1 MAIIIASTD
10 PEKDKPKKS
19 KVIVASQPVEE
30 QTEISGQAI
39 SENYSKGF
47 IPFFES
53 QKNYV
58 ANQQGG
64 AAAFGNMLGESVIGA
79 LTGTVETI
87 SYWADLDERIGN
99 RFREQ
104 KEYENWLGNAMKD
117 LKATGDKALP
127 VYKSEDNE
135 QFNPSSSEWWLA
147 HGGDTI
153 GSVLGL
159 MLPGLGVAKVGKL
172 AGLGT
177 TGQAISGAIAS
188 RTAEST
194 MEANEAF
201 KTAYATA
208 KQQGKNEEDAKKIA
222 SAAGAKTYDTNWVF
236 ALQDVM
242 QFNALTKGFK
252 TTAKGMKGQTI
263 KNILGLAENAVSEG
277 AEEGG
282 QYIVQ
287 KEAVNAALNTQEDY
301 FGKDFEKRLTDYIDD
316 DEFKTS
322 VALGAAG
329 GVVFQGAGKVAGKPL
344 EFATEK
350 INNIVKRGLQREQAN
365 SIDDTATSQKTANID
380 AADQLI
386 DRLNK
391 GKLNDYVEELEEQA
405 KQSDLTPEGRENI
418 AHQIEDTKQ
427 ILTEQSKLKNSPIP
441 ADLHKPILLRHLE
454 KNQLTRLDKQLTK
467 EVTDIT
473 QTLINSEELSQ
484 GLVDIKKLQLTA
496 KAYNRLAQT
505 TQNPEIIQKAA
516 TLNKQL
522 EALVA
527 ESKKN
532 ELFNIAF
539 PDLTKSLVTTKDDE
553 LDNKIFQL
561 VASKEKSNNIIN
573 ELKALT
579 TKEGI
584 AKVRQQE
591 TERKVDLASVEVL
604 NNPTATKEQILQAAS
619 NTKNEQLKVQLAQKN
634 QQLIDQNKEKN
645 KEELNKKAEEVSSS
659 YLKEPEPVLPEF
671 IDPTQYEP
679 ALPEPAD
686 IQPVEVEPE
695 ISPVVEQVNKLD
707 VAVLASANTE
717 VEKKVT
723 NPTKQEKKLRDK
735 TSRVTQKRIGVASKI
750 KEYQGKRDEQG
761 NFIKSEEIN
770 PSTGLPNL
778 EVYKNYNTDEVGT
791 IYDVLATDDNGQL
804 IVNTPLLKSGD
815 TIELVVMNGFLWL
828 QGENNTF
835 RPSSADNYIINGYAL
850 DEKGE
855 RLYDKP
861 VLQLSNSDKFKQDT
875 KEQKDLRQLRSLAI
889 SANDQRYK
897 TKISSKSI
905 GALRLTTIS
914 KSLDVLEFDY
924 VQSKDKSWNF
934 RKISHAPVLAV
945 INQDGVL
952 QLDAIPAMNGMDN
965 TTKSRLQDS
974 LGRIEQQDLD
984 NARGG
989 VVVFRTAADGSFRPV
1004 VLDSRKLNDQE
1015 QGWVKDNLSA
1025 KLNQN
1030 DLVGLEQVVYI
1041 EPTNKGVFLNHTELF
1056 NKSRQRVHFVRD
1068 SNEVLFSAQ
1077 LGKESIWISL
1087 DTKTQLDKFIKG
1099 QGAVITI
1106 HRRGV
1111 KGEKKSLDA
1120 AQAAN
1125 LQKRFLNLLANS
1137 NRNVPKENLNSEI
1150 VYTDPVTTTQYPSY
1164 YEFLKKSN
1172 ALTTRLSGNT
1182 TKASGIESS
1191 YSVDDAV
1198 VYLDHTSK
1206 SIKVEVENNKVKEV
1220 KYQQGFEDFLQSQIR
1235 QQEVK
1240 PEEKKQDPQ
1249 KEGQSISSRRT
1260 KKPKLKPAEYQLA
1273 ALDILQSGKAKQI
1286 FEKGE
1291 RSGWTLDKILTELQ
1305 VPKAQRELISFLS
1318 KVKREDIITDLL
1330 ANHSYIIEV
1339 NITTGEKH
1347 EEYSGAT
1354 YNPEDGYQPEDV
1366 IERHIEN
1373 NIPTQY
1379 YFNMTVP
1386 GGTNYTENEIAIPAI
1401 TPSIKG
1407 HAQFSTNKGIGW
1419 FRSDEKRLDNGKGER
1434 VPDGAGGLVQL
1445 GILGSKTRR
1454 VLEIQSDL
1462 FQKGRELDKLVEPSN
1477 QRVYD
1482 PTLGYAVEPDIRKPE
1497 PWLNNH
1503 NQFLQLLNKDNNW
1516 IKFFIKS
1523 IIQDS
1528 AKKGYETVLF
1538 PSGNTASKVEGHTT
1552 LEEFKRL
1559 KEDRLQELE
1568 KLIKKNKTI
1577 KYWTLS
1583 DKLGSGY
1590 TGRFGTRK
1598 EVEEYLENTSNIYLQ
1613 DNKDKFEIIEK
1624 EEPRK
1629 NYQKEKERLQQEL
1642 KTIESEGF
1650 GSLRPIFKFYEEAVS
1665 NILKK
1670 NYITGR
1676 IKDEYGNEWIKV
1688 DLKEEHKRV
1697 IRLKP
1702 TQEVAEV
1709 DGVPFKTITPEEL
1722 DWFKNNIGEQ
1732 FLTVVNKV
1740 DSFISANGRQAFGQY
1755 YDHLVKVARFS
1766 PEGTARHEAIHF
1778 FLDPTNKLVSIS
1790 QREKI
1795 LEEAYKRY
1803 NIKKDAKVNPIK
1815 VQSESSFRTWD
1826 LGSLE
1831 GKPQT
1836 KEAQENIDYQLK
1848 EFPEQAGTLG
1858 ESFNKFSGRV
1868 LGKAKEIVDSSPD
1881 GTVIITHNTAFGLIK
1896 LWDKKGRPAEL
1907 SKEFRYEY
1915 AVQDSNTADHFAIK
1929 GKNGTIYIMRHGE
1942 TKDNVAGNF
1951 RSNSTELTKKGISQ
1965 VKAVAKELS
1974 KFNISNIVASSIP
1987 RAIHSSKLVKEVI
2000 DAKSNIVK
2008 GQELTSEEQIEEK
2021 IAEEFESYRVTQGR
2035 NKSISASLRKFFR
2048 DLYNL
2053 VKNILG
2059 FGSAIEQLFY
2069 NVETKPLT
2077 KEQQKAIT
2085 DLIGS
2090 DITNNAKYKLLPGFE
2105 SAVSQKEAIDGFS
2118 FELMEVARTA
2128 ANDIGIDVSELFK
2141 DKEQIKI
2148 IFNEVKDKFRRDF
2161 DQILS
2166 RAREGVSANE
2176 ADRYVLYL
2184 GMGIGK
2190 ANHPEDAIFE
2200 GNFDNTSSDGG
2211 FPIEGFQSKVL
2222 RNLSKWGFSIK
2233 LFDGTELDGV
2243 IEDENQTTQ
2252 NESTENGESAE
2263 RIHDLDHT
2271 TVNPS
2276 KGISQRLRLWLST
2289 IGEPILD
2296 QDGNPTGEVQ
2306 KTIFGTPKP
2315 IDFRKIYGTI
2325 VQKSTNSTNPL
2336 ERLEELAQENG
2347 IIKLVY
2353 ESLLDEKAKGNEQL
2367 YHEAL
2372 MNFKLSTYEKN
2383 TSLIETTIRAMSKEE
2398 RKSEAEEAR
2407 LGNRQ
2412 PYFLVKETSAK
2423 WINTDQSSPARTIKN
2438 YWRSEAINT
2447 NVINSSGEVYNKT
2460 RQKFIIDT
2468 FNKFKGKE
2476 RNSKDFKSIKEGLEE
2491 TLYQLGASVSPLVWK
2506 DIQNSPTPLNKIKYL
2521 AFGTKSSSLERL
2533 IEDYSKGIDPYSDS
2547 SSIISTLADLEAK
2560 HAEVGSAGSYLDEEG
2575 KQQNPINLPSHITEI
2590 RDITLDENAK
2600 EDLLEFFKQ
2609 DSFYYQV
2616 DERGQGVWNNEFLK
2630 EISKGDPLQLKFP
2643 SVTSKDDS
2651 IKGFEDRGVL
2661 DSYIMRFVAF
2671 ANNSSRENKSS
2682 KAAIFV
2688 GTPADKGKQPTFAL
2702 RKYNTAQTA
2711 KDFFIQ
2717 TLVNTMDSERL
2728 RIQRINKFLQIP
2740 SSGNKVSTADI
2751 ANYKNAN
2758 KFLYISDLNSVANLS
2773 SSISDGEISIEDY
2786 RVARQKALEVINT
2799 YAERQYD
2806 LFLTSLEKNDLI
2818 SITQSKDNKRVL
2830 KDLRIPNGVYNF
2842 ENTKPS
2848 SQVTDSFLR
2857 EFFFNDAGWRLEMSK
2872 FFQGDY
2878 AFYKNT
2884 DDYFKR
2890 QYQLVTPGYIGFSL
2904 KNNTVTRGVYSK
2916 QEKINSPEYILQLAQ
2931 LIDPSV
2937 TQEELTKGSNK
2948 PAINIAKRYTKVN
2961 KTDAQSLMTVG
2972 GARILTGHLGQW
2984 SDYHELVYKFAWSKG
2999 LTVGRA
3005 IKEALSKDEITE
3017 DQAKD
3022 IRYAAV
3028 KAIQPVKPFQF
3039 NNREITLPDGSKM
3052 IVKEQFK
3059 DSITLIT
3066 PELIN
3071 SHQGFRDLAEYMN
3084 NNAVDIMSAED
3095 TLKVGSYGLTDLNGS
3110 KDTWKPLEE
3119 WQKRV
3124 VSLKDIRFPQ
3134 ILPDGKKEEVSL
3146 SQLAK
3151 LILGNVTDKK
3161 IIKNFN
3167 SLWNE
3172 KIKDQAKELLNDL
3185 GVNEDLQIDKED
3197 QKKNSIQMYKLY
3209 SKIKNA
3215 IIGKDLNENYED
3227 AIELIK
3233 DKNGLT
3239 DFKLPLSF
3247 PAFSNMFQNIISNFW
3262 SKSVMK
3268 IKSAGYSAVNLAD
3281 WGVGYSDEL
3290 AFMKKDEHGEVYS
3303 EIALSLDFVG
3313 SIGLKYKDHI
3323 LPNGDIMWDKLNK
3336 EQKEALQFILYR
3348 IPTSNKSSM
3357 IPVRVKKI
3365 LPKQYANVVM
3375 IPGELTIQQGL
3386 DFDVDKSQLLRRVLL
3401 KDGKIDRTDVDTRL
3415 FDLYWDVLNSPEFHQ
3430 EVLTPLDTPTLQADV
3445 ARYESQGLIDHDR
3458 ESSFFTPQVDV
3469 YYEIKNKYGKR
3480 EIGINSRFNTGHS
3493 VIQSILDYV
3502 KVNAGINIRTQHRYT
3517 FDQLGRKH
3525 AANGSLISENFG
3537 ETQQAALDAAKTPL
3551 LSLIN
3556 VVKGTMATYET
3567 MLSFGVPISI
3577 ASDFFMQP
3585 IIKEW
3590 TKFFEQEG
3598 EYAANATERLLTKY
3612 PAIKKQFISLQKNN
3626 VYQVTDGNLRDNL
3639 SNTIGQ
3645 DARHDAGVL
3654 VEFLKVYALSQQMTR
3669 INNVLSIDTTS
3680 DLNSIE
3686 ALEAIKA
3693 QVDTVTNSK
3702 APVYIDKQIFNLDKA
3717 PTEGKR
3723 IASFYHYGVES
3734 PLIYLSQLFPSP
3746 KNYILLR
3753 DQVAT
3758 SIGQATLV
3766 NQDFIKTLH
3775 KFSDFFTLTHDGQ
3788 FWESLNKV
3796 HPLKE
3801 KYSTRWTYFP
3811 GNFDKPS
3818 IYEHIQSVIQK
3829 FEKNNPQVAKAL
3841 KDNGIIRALEP
3852 KETKANRVGE
3862 VGIRNTDQD
3871 KSKVNV
3877 ISGWRELLNAS
3888 NNEIRG
3894 IGHDLVRYAI
3904 QTSAFNYGTSTFF
3917 DLIPLEFWE
3926 QSGIIGLWKSK
3937 SSAIP
3942 IDNESA
3948 IVNFARHKA
3957 LINDQF
3963 PHIFAFGDDIKE
3975 KSSLWKDRKLK
3986 GFTLSNSYI
3995 ESHEILPRFVTVEVQ
4010 GTAKLYESSPEEPT
4024 RFLEL
4029 QPSGARNF
4037 YEVSADGRQR
4047 SVNPAYTNKDNPRQ
4061 SDYGSPNPWLE
4072 KDSIKQYPL
4081 FDTSES
4087 GSNEHISQY
4096 LSEDVTPAKTVIE
4109 RLLATEVNPENK
4121 ADLELLLRNVDK
4133 INTPVVISEL
4143 ENKFGV
4149 FEVQRTDSGIVT
4161 EIKINSKANVEND
4174 SQMRHIL
4181 LHELDHAYFA
4191 GVIENPQ
4198 SEVEKNFVV
4207 NLDRLRKE
4215 TIDKY
4220 GKILGTE
4227 NNHEFNAEIAS
4238 NPDFRDKLKKGDL
4251 WSRFLRFI
4259 RRIFGQKETYDKII
4273 EQRYQIVDQVE
4284 DLQRLEEGEFAMSV
4298 NQVSEK
4304 TAKKTYKKEL
4314 KLLEE
4319 IIASNKAY
4327 VRALREQK
4335 RYEESKEV
4343 KRSLKSLEKLAKE
4356 NKISA
4361 LAESLKQDLINLSSL
4376 SKAIDKLDRNPAK
4389 TNSTVLWKSQEQLQG
4404 VTDRTENFA
4413 IALERFPEYF
4423 SDNQEEIG
4431 KLKSTVQSLQSEI
4444 RKLKIPIKRLSLERI
4459 AHISKEANPNMS
4471 TEDIKSNLEVMDFD
4485 LTMVTRLFD
4494 SPREVRDPLLR
4505 TMHKL
4510 ISDKQTIADRLSTS
4524 QVFDQTETEWK
4535 TTFWEWD
4542 ENLNKREKRTFEY
4555 RKVGLDKALKEYE
4568 TWLTSKGKNKNTIRD
4583 KFAPIL
4589 NQDSFKQN
4597 SNQIEFVSPASI
4609 EGKKILSIKRDSK
4622 DYPLKQFYTSFVLEY
4637 LRSQEAY
4644 TRDLRPGLRVPTVA
4658 KGWLEGFATAKGI
4671 AGTGT
4676 VIKRQA
4682 LNEVIRRHTETE
4694 FKQADQ
4700 AEGYERQLPI
4710 RFSSKTDGQNGRL
4723 SKDEVSL
4730 DIAETISLFL
4740 QASNTT
4746 SEMEKIQPDLELIIS
4761 QLKDRKLIET
4771 RQDSILEYKP
4781 VPKTITSS
4789 GLPTMKEGVA
4799 SEAYQMAE
4807 TLNKMQVLGQVK
4819 KDEGTLKIGD
4829 KHFDIRKVI
4838 DTILK
4843 YTGLKIMVGSIALPV
4858 VNRAMSE
4865 IQLWKEAVG
4874 GNYISATN
4882 YAAGL
4887 KLYKNVALESIK
4899 DMGNKVKQTE
4909 FGRLYTFF
4917 NPIGDQRPAT
4927 VSGVDSTWMRTVWD
4941 NIIHGGSALEYQL
4954 SVQIMGAVMDKEQ
4967 FRITET
4973 DGKLCTMADGL
4984 IVNNKGQVT
4993 LKPGYKYRG
5002 KDHITEDELNEVR
5015 DYVLRFYQYMNGPR
5029 NLGDSAQA
5037 SHWAIGAMVTFMRR
5051 WLVPG
5056 VQTRFRKLDL
5066 HDLRLQAPTEGHYLS
5081 AGIAF
5086 NNMFN
5091 PKDGFFQKS
5100 VNVLRLLTW
5109 MGVKDPNMLL
5119 TPNELQLNEDERE
5132 AIISLRQANI
5142 RKSLFELYSIATLT
5156 LGLFLMS
5163 GEDDDDDDNYAKY
5176 LALRV
5181 RRELVT
5187 FIDPVTA
5194 WDVLRSP
5201 TVALNTIDAMGK
5213 LIYATRDAVGAVLTN
5228 EDMKILE
5235 SGPGKGYNE
5244 LYWRALG
5251 LTPLRQ
5257 FHQLDPETLRT
5268 SIRLMGQ

>member
-64 AAAFGNMLGESVIGA
+64 AAEFGNMLGESVIGA

-159 MLPGLGVAKVGKL
+159 MLPGLGVAKIGKL

-263 KNILGLAENAVSEG
+263 KNILGLAENSVSEG

-322 VALGAAG
+322 IALGAAG

-344 EFATEK
+344 EFAAEK

-365 SIDDTATSQKTANID
+365 SVDDTATSQKTANID

-505 TQNPEIIQKAA
+505 TQNPEIVQKAA

-539 PDLTKSLVTTKDDE
+539 PDLTKSLITTKDDE

-584 AKVRQQE
+584 AKARQQE

-679 ALPEPAD
+679 ALPEPTD

-717 VEKKVT
+717 VEKRVT

-804 IVNTPLLKSGD
+804 IINTPLLKSGD

-861 VLQLSNSDKFKQDT
+861 VLQLPNSDKFKKDT

-1120 AQAAN
+1120 TQAAN

-1172 ALTTRLSGNT
+1172 ALTTKLSGNT

-1198 VYLDHTSK
+1198 VYLDHT
-1206 SIKVEVENNKVKEV
+1206 IKAIEIITENDKIKDV
-1220 KYQQGFEDFLQSQIR
+1220 KYQQQYNDYIQAGIR
-1235 QQEVK
+1235 EEQRKGVEPLK
-1240 PEEKKQDPQ
+1240 PEE
-1249 KEGQSISSRRT
+1249 SIASKRT
-1260 KKPKLKPAEYQLA
+1260 IKPKLKPAVVDQV
-1273 ALDILQSGKAKQI
+1273 SFKA
-1286 FEKGE
+1286 
-1291 RSGWTLDKILTELQ
+1291 
-1305 VPKAQRELISFLS
+1305 
-1318 KVKREDIITDLL
+1318 
-1330 ANHSYIIEV
+1330 
-1339 NITTGEKH
+1339 ITT
-1347 EEYSGAT
+1347 
-1354 YNPEDGYQPEDV
+1354 
-1366 IERHIEN
+1366 
-1373 NIPTQY
+1373 
-1379 YFNMTVP
+1379 
-1386 GGTNYTENEIAIPAI
+1386 
-1401 TPSIKG
+1401 
-1407 HAQFSTNKGIGW
+1407 
-1419 FRSDEKRLDNGKGER
+1419 
-1434 VPDGAGGLVQL
+1434 
-1445 GILGSKTRR
+1445 
-1454 VLEIQSDL
+1454 
-1462 FQKGRELDKLVEPSN
+1462 
-1477 QRVYD
+1477 
-1482 PTLGYAVEPDIRKPE
+1482 
-1497 PWLNNH
+1497 
-1503 NQFLQLLNKDNNW
+1503 
-1516 IKFFIKS
+1516 
-1523 IIQDS
+1523 
-1528 AKKGYETVLF
+1528 
-1538 PSGNTASKVEGHTT
+1538 
-1552 LEEFKRL
+1552 
-1559 KEDRLQELE
+1559 
-1568 KLIKKNKTI
+1568 
-1577 KYWTLS
+1577 
-1583 DKLGSGY
+1583 
-1590 TGRFGTRK
+1590 
-1598 EVEEYLENTSNIYLQ
+1598 
-1613 DNKDKFEIIEK
+1613 
-1624 EEPRK
+1624 
-1629 NYQKEKERLQQEL
+1629 
-1642 KTIESEGF
+1642 
-1650 GSLRPIFKFYEEAVS
+1650 
-1665 NILKK
+1665 
-1670 NYITGR
+1670 
-1676 IKDEYGNEWIKV
+1676 
-1688 DLKEEHKRV
+1688 
-1697 IRLKP
+1697 
-1702 TQEVAEV
+1702 
-1709 DGVPFKTITPEEL
+1709 EEL

-1732 FLTVVNKV
+1732 FLSVVNNV
-1740 DSFISANGRQAFGQY
+1740 DSFIAENGRQAFGLY
-1755 YDHLVKVARFS
+1755 YNHLVKVARFS
-1766 PEGTARHEAIHF
+1766 PSGTVRHEAIHF
-1778 FLDPTNKLVSIS
+1778 FLDPTNKLVSPA

-1795 LEEAYKRY
+1795 LSEGYKRY
-1803 NIKKDAKVNPIK
+1803 GIAKDSKLPSTKINPEAAFK
-1815 VQSESSFRTWD
+1815 TWD
-1826 LGSLE
+1826 LGYLE
-1831 GKPQT
+1831 GTPQT
-1836 KEAQENIDYQLK
+1836 DEVQESIDNILINYPDDRVY
-1848 EFPEQAGTLG
+1848 GG
-1858 ESFNKFSGRV
+1858 ESFNKFSSRV
-1868 LGKAKEIVDSSPD
+1868 IGKVKEIIERSSD
-1881 GTVIITHNTAFGLIK
+1881 GTVVVTHNTVYGLIK
-1896 LWDKKGRPAEL
+1896 LWNKFGRPKDL
-1907 SKEFRYEY
+1907 DKTFRETYTK
-1915 AVQDSNTADHFAIK
+1915 QDSETASHFSME
-1929 GKNGTIYIMRHGE
+1929 GKNGIIFVVRHGE
-1942 TKDNVAGNF
+1942 TNDNVAGNF
-1951 RSNSTELTKKGISQ
+1951 RSNDTELTEKGVSQ
-1965 VKAVAKELS
+1965 VKKVAKELA
-1974 KFNISNIVASSIP
+1974 KHNISNIIASSLS
-1987 RAIHSSKLVKEVI
+1987 RAIHSSKLIKEIV

-2008 GQELTSEEQIEEK
+2008 GSELTSEELVEEA
-2021 IAEEFESYRVTQGR
+2021 IANEFESYRTVNENR
-2035 NKSISASLRKFFR
+2035 SIPSAFRKFFR
-2048 DLYNL
+2048 DLYSLIRNL
-2053 VKNILG
+2053 FGLG
-2059 FGSAIEQLFY
+2059 SVIEQLFY
-2069 NVETKPLT
+2069 NVQTKPLT
-2077 KEQQKAIT
+2077 INQQKVIV
-2085 DLIGS
+2085 DQLGS
-2090 DITNNAKYKLLPGFE
+2090 EVSNNAKYKLLPGFE

-2128 ANDIGIDVSELFK
+2128 ANDIGIDVSELFR

-2166 RAREGVSANE
+2166 RAREGVSTNE

-2336 ERLEELAQENG
+2336 VRLEELAQENG

-2786 RVARQKALEVINT
+2786 KVARQKALEVINT

-3119 WQKRV
+3119 WQKRG

-3134 ILPDGKKEEVSL
+3134 ILPDGKKKEEVSL

-3167 SLWNE
+3167 NLWNE
-3172 KIKDQAKELLNDL
+3172 KIKDQAKELFNDL

-3197 QKKNSIQMYKLY
+3197 QKKNSVQMYKLY

-3233 DKNGLT
+3233 DRNGLT

-3303 EIALSLDFVG
+3303 EVALSLDFVG

-3323 LPNGDIMWDKLNK
+3323 LPNGDIMWGKLNK

-3401 KDGKIDRTDVDTRL
+3401 KDGKIDRANVDTRL

-3525 AANGSLISENFG
+3525 AADGSLISENFG

-3556 VVKGTMATYET
+3556 VVKGTMAAYQT

-3585 IIKEW
+3585 VIKEW

-3598 EYAANATERLLTKY
+3598 EYAANATDRLLTKY

-3693 QVDTVTNSK
+3693 QVDTVTNSQ

-3717 PTEGKR
+3717 PVEGKR

-3775 KFSDFFTLTHDGQ
+3775 KFSDFFTLTHDEQ
-3788 FWESLNKV
+3788 FWESLSKV

-3811 GNFDKPS
+3811 GNFNKPS

-3829 FEKNNPQVAKAL
+3829 LEKNNPQVAKAL

-3888 NNEIRG
+3888 NDEIRG
-3894 IGHDLVRYAI
+3894 IGHDLVRYTI

-3926 QSGIIGLWKSK
+3926 QSGIIDLWKSK

-3963 PHIFAFGDDIKE
+3963 PHIFAFGNDIKE

-4010 GTAKLYESSPEEPT
+4010 GTTKLYESSSEEPT

-4121 ADLELLLRNVDK
+4121 ADLGLLLRNVDK

-4198 SEVEKNFVV
+4198 SEVEKNFVT

-4220 GKILGTE
+4220 GKIQGTE

-4273 EQRYQIVDQVE
+4273 EQRYEIVDQVE
-4284 DLQRLEEGEFAMSV
+4284 DLQRLEEGKFAMSV
-4298 NQVSEK
+4298 NQVSEE

-4335 RYEESKEV
+4335 RYEESKEAR
-4343 KRSLKSLEKLAKE
+4343 RSLKSLEKLAKE

-4524 QVFDQTETEWK
+4524 QVFDKTETEWK

-4597 SNQIEFVSPASI
+4597 SNQIEFVSPTST
-4609 EGKKILSIKRDSK
+4609 EGKKILSIKKDSQ

-4671 AGTGT
+4671 TGAGT

-4746 SEMEKIQPDLELIIS
+4746 SEMEKIQPDLELILS

-4973 DGKLCTMADGL
+4973 DGKLCTMADGIL
-4984 IVNNKGQVT
+4984 VNNKGQVT
-4993 LKPGYKYRG
+4993 LKPRYKYRG

-5163 GEDDDDDDNYAKY
+5163 GEDDDDNYAKY